1 MVLGAESAIPISDSS
16 TATILDTGE
25 KIYFDSVTYK
35 TDAVIDNYTRVM
47 SGYGWSPDLGWI
59 DFGAN
64 GDNPEGPVVAD
75 ATGHLSGKAKALS
88 GDYIDFNAAPQGSN
102 VVVTGGNFS
111 GYAWS
116 TDVGW
121 IDFTGVAAPGY
132 DPDLLPPDNPT
143 LSTAKNVNGGST
155 DLTTGNWYNFTNP
168 SFTWNAP
175 VDYAGGGVTPAGIA
189 GYLVYFGTDNTVNI
203 TLNANNEVTTSAD
216 NGSFHWQSGTTFNS
230 SATLVTD
237 TTYYLKVIAV
247 DTAGNA
253 HYSAT
258 STDYN
263 LFTYKYDNVIP
274 TAPAYV
280 SVNPSGYTRTNSFTF
295 TWPVGGGNGSTDT
308 GGSGLAK
315 YQYRVNSDGTWHDVA
330 GDQSTATITLADAA
344 SLGINIFYLQAVDHA
359 GNASSSVRANFYFN
373 NTAPNAPANLA
384 ADPATPSVTNS
395 FSFSW
400 TASPGEI
407 AGYYYSVNVTPT
419 LSNASFTANTAL
431 AAGPYA
437 TQQGQNIL
445 YVVAK
450 DNAGNYDFSGCSPA
464 SLNYNP
470 NTDTC
475 AAVAFTAN
483 TTAPGVPG
491 GLAAYDNS
499 DRNTQDYA
507 VTVKWNEPA
516 DTGSGFAGYDVY
528 RSTDGTHYNKVGST
542 TSVAYA
548 DTGLASQIYYYY
560 VVSKDNAGNFSAP
573 AAPVSITPTGR
584 YTTPPNL
591 VSGPTIT
598 VNPTSIDVKWATDR
612 VASSFVTIKN
622 GNTFVSEQGES
633 SQTTA
638 HEVKVVGLRAQ
649 TSYTFSVRSTDV
661 DGNSLVGPDQAFQTA
676 NTPSVYDLNVSNIT
690 QSSGIV
696 NFKSTAIADFT
707 LYYGTTADYGKT
719 MSESSGSGTTNHSI
733 AVSNLKPGTMYY
745 FRVVGYDSDG
755 DEIRSDNSF
764 TTLPMPA
771 ITAFVVKDDPQATT
785 ATLKATWQT
794 NVLTDTVINFA
805 GEGAAYRKASTS
817 DLVTNHEITISDLSY
832 KTKYTIYAAG
842 RDQFGNLA
850 ESNKIT
856 FNIPID
862 TRPPKISEI
871 TIESS
876 NVGSSSNQAQVAVS
890 WKTDVPSNSQVE
902 YDTGLSGDQYTR
914 KTDLDPTLVKNHLV
928 IISGLNPGQPY
939 HLRILA
945 ANIDGVLG
953 QSGDNTV
960 ITGDVSKSALQIIL
974 NTLQSVF
981 GWMGH
986 WVH

>member
-1 MVLGAESAIPISDSS
+1 
-16 TATILDTGE
+16 
-25 KIYFDSVTYK
+25 
-35 TDAVIDNYTRVM
+35 
-47 SGYGWSPDLGWI
+47 
-59 DFGAN
+59 
-64 GDNPEGPVVAD
+64 
-75 ATGHLSGKAKALS
+75 
-88 GDYIDFNAAPQGSN
+88 
-102 VVVTGGNFS
+102 
-111 GYAWS
+111 
-116 TDVGW
+116 
-121 IDFTGVAAPGY
+121 
-132 DPDLLPPDNPT
+132 
-143 LSTAKNVNGGST
+143 
-155 DLTTGNWYNFTNP
+155 
-168 SFTWNAP
+168 
-175 VDYAGGGVTPAGIA
+175 
-189 GYLVYFGTDNTVNI
+189 
-203 TLNANNEVTTSAD
+203 
-216 NGSFHWQSGTTFNS
+216 
-230 SATLVTD
+230 
-237 TTYYLKVIAV
+237 
-247 DTAGNA
+247 
-253 HYSAT
+253 
-258 STDYN
+258 
-263 LFTYKYDNVIP
+263 
-274 TAPAYV
+274 
-280 SVNPSGYTRTNSFTF
+280 
-295 TWPVGGGNGSTDT
+295 
-308 GGSGLAK
+308 
-315 YQYRVNSDGTWHDVA
+315 
-330 GDQSTATITLADAA
+330 
-344 SLGINIFYLQAVDHA
+344 
-359 GNASSSVRANFYFN
+359 
-373 NTAPNAPANLA
+373 
-384 ADPATPSVTNS
+384 
-395 FSFSW
+395 
-400 TASPGEI
+400 
-407 AGYYYSVNVTPT
+407 
-419 LSNASFTANTAL
+419 
-431 AAGPYA
+431 
-437 TQQGQNIL
+437 
-445 YVVAK
+445 
-450 DNAGNYDFSGCSPA
+450 
-464 SLNYNP
+464 
-470 NTDTC
+470 
-475 AAVAFTAN
+475 
-483 TTAPGVPG
+483 
-491 GLAAYDNS
+491 
-499 DRNTQDYA
+499 
-507 VTVKWNEPA
+507 
-516 DTGSGFAGYDVY
+516 
-528 RSTDGTHYNKVGST
+528 
-542 TSVAYA
+542 
-548 DTGLASQIYYYY
+548 
-560 VVSKDNAGNFSAP
+560 
-573 AAPVSITPTGR
+573 
-584 YTTPPNL
+584 
-591 VSGPTIT
+591 
-598 VNPTSIDVKWATDR
+598 
-612 VASSFVTIKN
+612 
-622 GNTFVSEQGES
+622 
-633 SQTTA
+633 
-638 HEVKVVGLRAQ
+638 
-649 TSYTFSVRSTDV
+649 
-661 DGNSLVGPDQAFQTA
+661 
-676 NTPSVYDLNVSNIT
+676 
-690 QSSGIV
+690 V